1 MVLYLQTLR
10 ALRTWSLAHDHCSKW
25 NASILLHTS
34 QNKGLP
40 IQIDNCM
47 QIRSTGVIIEASD
60 PLIGLFSTCANMGK
74 GMLLNHAPMRVIK
87 ATGCLDK
94 LASFLAPGIVNETK
108 ASTVARP
115 CSYSLLVNFECI
127 FSRLEKR
134 QSTFNLDIEILSQYC
149 PHILYYNGYTYSYCG
164 ERNGTNLRSISLSR

>member
-1 MVLYLQTLR
+1 MVKKSGDPQTIYMVSYLQTLR
-10 ALRTWSLAHDHCSKW
+10 ALRTWSLAHDHCS
-25 NASILLHTS
+25 
-34 QNKGLP
+34 

-115 CSYSLLVNFECI
+115 CSYSLLVDFECI

-134 QSTFNLDIEILSQYC
+134 QSTFN
-149 PHILYYNGYTYSYCG
+149 SYCG